1 MVMIGKEK
9 FNLFGKLIYKFY
21 VFALEC
27 CSDFEMNK
35 VCKFGVF
42 IILCS
47 GN

>member
-21 VFALEC
+21 VFALEY
-27 CSDFEMNK
+27 CSYFEMNK
-35 VCKFGVF
+35 ACKCGEF